1 MSIGMAF
8 ALLASSMHYRIILNV
23 SAVYTT
29 TVTGIICYHFNL
41 FYIWYN
47 FEGGKFCVGWGYD
60 RNDALTIFI
69 VHVYMCASYF
79 KTVKHGHCCMVVWYI
94 ELECNG
100 FTSISLCDYN
110 LWPSVINVLS
120 KRLFNVRLSIQYCLH
135 KLNNNLENQ

>member
-1 MSIGMAF
+1 MSIGKAL

-60 RNDALTIFI
+60 RNDALTIFM
-69 VHVYMCASYF
+69 YMCASYF

-94 ELECNG
+94 DLECNG
-100 FTSISLCDYN
+100 LTSISLCDYN
-110 LWPSVINVLS
+110 FWPSVINVLS
-120 KRLFNVRLSIQYCLH
+120 KRPSDYLSNIVYI
-135 KLNNNLENQ
+135 NWTII

>member
-1 MSIGMAF
+1 MAF

-41 FYIWYN
+41 FHIWYN

-60 RNDALTIFI
+60 RNDALTIFLSCM
-69 VHVYMCASYF
+69 YMCASYF
-79 KTVKHGHCCMVVWYI
+79 KTVKHGHCCIVVWYI

-100 FTSISLCDYN
+100 FTSISLCDYISG
-110 LWPSVINVLS
+110 LQLS
-120 KRLFNVRLSIQYCLH
+120 MFFQNVRLMSDYLSNIVYI
-135 KLNNNLENQ
+135 NWTII